1 MNRFHFVNWMSIVL
15 LTLVLVFVPWS
26 HKAVAEFPEYRVVI
40 DPGHG
45 GVYVEPVDKTGDRYD
60 IMSGKY
66 LDIFREGSAYKGIEE
81 HIIMYQIGIKVKEI
95 LDKTETQEGFE
106 QFARI
111 VSKYSETPLKRV
123 IIKTYM
129 SRTDSPKRDEL
140 LARKDPNDG
149 YRLFDYPG
157 ENGEMA
163 KGRLSYINSKRPH
176 LVLSLHCAQVTS
188 RDRVGMNAVISPSYD
203 FYYKGLEILQ
213 KKKNDKSF
221 FYKSPYADWFEENSH
236 RSLYRWFLSDSFMY
250 FSGYYLNNKDQ
261 VDHMRFKGYARN
273 MVQWAYADAKGWD
286 TVAKNHPDGTSFAS
300 TINGL
305 VLDGRY
311 WDRERSAY
319 EGYRRDGGPEGYG
332 GDNFYSANEI
342 LRYALWSVNK
352 SGYSHKDLRIAPPY
366 ISAWIVPLYVNA
378 ISAYVELGYIKM
390 PSYRH
395 VLTDMQDSVAE
406 GIAVGIYSLFTGLDT
421 GKSSSRY
428 HPKGTKLDLDRYM
441 LENGSTYFDA
451 VVQ

>member
-1 MNRFHFVNWMSIVL
+1 MNRIFAVKMIGILL
-15 LTLVLVFVPWS
+15 LTSVLVFVPWS

-45 GVYVEPVDKTGDRYD
+45 GVYVEPVDKTGERYD
-60 IMSGKY
+60 VISGKY

-81 HIIMYQIGIKVKEI
+81 HIIMYQIGSKVQEI
-95 LDKTETQEGFE
+95 LDKTGTQDGFD
-106 QFARI
+106 QFAKI
-111 VSKYSETPLKRV
+111 VSKYSETPPKRI
-123 IIKTYM
+123 IIKSFM
-129 SRTDSPKRDEL
+129 SRPDTKKRDEL

-157 ENGEMA
+157 ENGEMQ

-188 RDRVGMNAVISPSYD
+188 WDRVGMNAVISPSYS
-203 FYYKGLEILQ
+203 FFYKGLEFLQ
-213 KKKNDKSF
+213 KKRTDKSF
-221 FYKSPYADWFEENSH
+221 FYKSPYADWFEESSR
-236 RSLYRWFLSDSFMY
+236 RSLFRWFLSDSFMY
-250 FSGYYLNNKDQ
+250 FSGYHLNKKDQ
-261 VDHMRFKGYARN
+261 VDHTRFKGYARN
-273 MVQWAYADAKGWD
+273 MIQWAYADAKGWD
-286 TVAKNHPDGTSFAS
+286 VAARNHPDGTSFAG
-300 TINGL
+300 TLDGL

-319 EGYRRDGGPEGYG
+319 EEYRRDGGLEGYG
-332 GDNFYSANEI
+332 GDNYYSANEI
-342 LRYALWSVNK
+342 LRYVLWSVNK
-352 SGYSHKDLRIAPPY
+352 SGYSHKDLRVAPPY
-366 ISAWIVPLYVNA
+366 VSAWIVPLYVNA

-395 VLTDMQDSVAE
+395 VLTNMQDSVAE
-406 GIAVGIYSLFTGLDT
+406 GIAVGIYSLFAGLET

-428 HPKGTKLDLDRYM
+428 HPKGTKLDLDRYRM
-441 LENGSTYFDA
+441 ENGSTYFDA